1 MTPRAERIARIR
13 DLLDQRRHPER
24 RVGLFSAT
32 NLTRLGLRFGAM
44 AIAAGL
50 VTRFLG
56 TGAIAGAIAL
66 AAVAAA
72 DFGVAQLWGRIGE
85 GVRRGYSMIGTVLAL
100 GFVLVGL
107 VLSQSA
113 GAREAAG
120 TWWSGF
126 LARQNAK
133 VDQRVRAQR
142 VTVDSAAAVDPHW
155 RLLLQDGALR
165 KGTFAEAEAWCRDL
179 GPEWTLPPGLGQWP
193 RLDRYPDVG
202 QLFYVWTGP
211 NTGIQVG
218 DGTRPAVGVS
228 GASRPTEVRAVL
240 CMKGGA

>member
-50 VTRFLG
+50 ATRLLG
-56 TGAIAGAIAL
+56 TGPVAGALAL

-72 DFGVAQLWGRIGE
+72 DFGVGLLWQRIGE
-85 GVRRGYSMIGTVLAL
+85 GVRRGWSTVGTVLAC
-100 GFVLVGL
+100 GFVLAGL

-113 GAREAAG
+113 GAREGAT

-126 LARQNAK
+126 LERQNAK
-133 VDQRVRAQR
+133 VDQRVRARR
-142 VTVDSAAAVDPHW
+142 VAVDTAGAVDPQW
-155 RLLLQDGALR
+155 RLLLDNGALR
-165 KGTFAEAEAWCRDL
+165 KGTFAEAQAWCREL
-179 GPEWTLPPGLGQWP
+179 GPEWALPPGLGQWP
-193 RLDRYPDVG
+193 DLDRYPNVG
-202 QLFYVWTGP
+202 RLFYVWTMGG
-211 NTGIQVG
+211 TGIQVG
-218 DGTRPAVGVS
+218 DGSRPAVGVS
-228 GASRPTEVRAVL
+228 GGSRSTEVRAVL
-240 CMKGGA
+240 CLKGGR